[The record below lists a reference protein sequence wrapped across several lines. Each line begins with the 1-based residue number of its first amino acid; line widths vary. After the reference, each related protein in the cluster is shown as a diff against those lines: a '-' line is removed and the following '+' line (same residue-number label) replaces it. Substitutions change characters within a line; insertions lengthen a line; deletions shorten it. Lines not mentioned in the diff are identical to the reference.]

1 MVIFNKGSTSGVYS
15 GVKVTVCA
23 SADVTDE
30 DWRGALVRFAIEAE
44 RRKHDERKS
53 AAHPPR
59 HRRTH

>member
-30 DWRGALVRFAIEAE
+30 DWRGALERFAIEAE
-44 RRKHDERKS
+44 RRKHGE
-53 AAHPPR
+53 
-59 HRRTH
+59 